1 MYNKFIPNFLTEE
14 ECDKIIELGKETDL
28 KRLKSVTWNNGKA
41 EYSENEDGYHKRS
54 GSYFGK
60 DDIKNIQELKLLTNN
75 VIKKL
80 NKLNIYS
87 NGTFNT
93 IEKYTFNE
101 YGHGDYLN
109 EHSDLHEIEL
119 GATLTVIYQLNDSY
133 EGGEVCF
140 KHDEIGIVVPKEKGS
155 IFIFD
160 SNLPHWVNE
169 VKKGTRYSM
178 NSWPRFQIKQKNSL
192 L

>member
-1 MYNKFIPNFLTEE
+1 MYNKFIPNFLTKE
-14 ECDKIIELGKETDL
+14 ECDKIIELGKKTNL
-28 KRLKSVTWNNGKA
+28 QRLKSVTWKDGKT
-41 EYSENEDGYHKRS
+41 EYSDNEDGYHKRS

-60 DDIKNIQELKLLTNN
+60 DDIKNIQELKSLTNN

-87 NGTFNT
+87 NGKFNT

-101 YGHGDYLN
+101 YVYGDYLN

-119 GATLTVIYQLNDSY
+119 GATLTVIYQLNNEY
-133 EGGEVCF
+133 EGGEVF
-140 KHDEIGIVVPKEKGS
+140 FREDKIGIVVQKEPGS

-160 SNLPHWVNE
+160 SNLPHWVE
-169 VKKGTRYSM
+169 KVKKGTRYSM

>member
-14 ECDKIIELGKETDL
+14 ECDKIIELGKQTDL
-28 KRLKSVTWNNGKA
+28 KRLKSVTYKNGK
-41 EYSENEDGYHKRS
+41 SHDTVNEDGLHRRS

-60 DDIKNIQELKLLTNN
+60 DDIKNIYELKSLTDI
-75 VIKKL
+75 VI
-80 NKLNIYS
+80 NKLNELDIYS
-87 NGTFNT
+87 NGKFKT

-101 YGHGDYLN
+101 YGYGDYLN

-119 GATLTVIYQLNDSY
+119 GATLTIIYQLNDSY

-140 KHDEIGIVVPKEKGS
+140 KHDEIGLVVPKEKGS

>member
-1 MYNKFIPNFLTEE
+1 MYNKFIPNFLTKE
-14 ECDKIIELGKETDL
+14 ECDKIIELGKKTNL
-28 KRLKSVTWNNGKA
+28 QRLKSVTYKGGKT
-41 EYSENEDGYHKRS
+41 EYSDNEDGYHKRS

-60 DDIKNIQELKLLTNN
+60 DDIKNINELNSLTNN
-75 VIKKL
+75 MINKL
-80 NKLNIYS
+80 NKLDVYS
-87 NGTFNT
+87 NGKFTT
-93 IEKYTFNE
+93 IDKYTFNE
-101 YGHGDYLN
+101 YVYGDYLN

-119 GATLTVIYQLNDSY
+119 GATLTVIYQLNDEY

-140 KHDEIGIVVPKEKGS
+140 RNDKIGIVVPKQLGS

-160 SNLPHWVNE
+160 SNLPHWVE
-169 VKKGTRYSM
+169 KVSRGTRYSM

>member
-14 ECDKIIELGKETDL
+14 ECDKIIELGKQTDL

-41 EYSENEDGYHKRS
+41 EYSENEDGYHRRS

-60 DDIKNIQELKLLTNN
+60 DDIKNIQELKSLTNN

-87 NGTFNT
+87 NGKFNT

-101 YGHGDYLN
+101 YGYGDYLN

-119 GATLTVIYQLNDSY
+119 GATLTVIYQLNDDY
-133 EGGEVCF
+133 EAGEVCF
-140 KHDEIGIVVPKEKGS
+140 RNNEIGIVVPKEKGS

-160 SNLPHWVNE
+160 SNLPHWVE
-169 VKKGTRYSM
+169 PIKKGTRYSM
-178 NSWPRFQIKQKNSL
+178 NSWPRFQIKEKISL